1 MLEYSVLLYISSS
14 IILLIARLRR
24 DDCSPTGGKAF
35 ESNSIHTL
43 LCSDEHKNPP
53 EDGLRENRSRPQHEA
68 ARCALSLGCKGRGF
82 RDGFSEAENAKRC
95 HPDATSCHL
104 RQKRYNR
111 HFFLVYLPYE
121 PTTGSWMQRTKVERE
136 SSTDNWIIRPTNVHR
151 KDDCNRP
158 PNVATNRRWAVE
170 PSGYGAEYPSA
181 PTAGFASV

>member
-1 MLEYSVLLYISSS
+1 MI
-14 IILLIARLRR
+14 RR
-24 DDCSPTGGKAF
+24 PPRSTLFPYTTLF
-35 ESNSIHTL
+35 RSNSIHTL